1 MLKNHGWD
9 YEPMNRLR
17 IQFLLVNT
25 LILSWGASIHGAVIG
40 QWDFNSSNLTATVG
54 TALAYR
60 GDTAGQTTFTTK
72 TIAGETAVVM
82 AFPATTPTQG
92 YVMTH
97 GIAPNGGGSAVNQ
110 FTLIMDVMY
119 PAASANQYRALLQ
132 TSTGNAN
139 DADLFVGNGNG
150 IGTIAVYHGTVQ
162 PDTWHR
168 LAFVFDLTL
177 PNGQLRKF
185 IDGNLVGVQ
194 DLTSGA
200 DGRWSLDPTALL
212 FTDDDGETKPGF
224 VNSIQIHD
232 VPLPDSYLASLGG
245 PTAAGIPEPPP
256 ASPYAQY
263 DFNGNLNSSVGGLAL
278 TTGYAAPATSPGVTF
293 TTQTIGGSTA
303 QVASFTRGTY
313 FSMNHGLGGNGGG
326 AQLNQYTLIMD
337 VMFPSRPSGWAVLYQ
352 SNPANSD
359 DGEWF
364 INPSQS
370 LGISANY
377 GGLVPDGTW
386 NRLAV
391 VVDNVAGTFTSYVN
405 GAQVQQ
411 NDGLELDG
419 RWALGPTF
427 LLFADNDE
435 ENSGGFINSVQL
447 RPEAMLSVEVDAL
460 GGASAAGIPAP
471 APPDSLQVVSPNGG
485 EDFQAGSTQT
495 IAWTVN
501 HPSGLVRI
509 DLYRGGDWFQTLGQT
524 ALSQSNFLWDI
535 HPMLGDTNNYR
546 IHLTS
551 LNVPS
556 LTDASDGDFSVHGST
571 GELNPLFGQPLE
583 TNGDFEQQATGWQVI
598 AGNPLF
604 LTSSGGKGN
613 PHGGSRFFHGGTSVT
628 SSNTIIRQDID
639 LIAKGFTPADLDS
652 GTALDAEAWLR
663 TPLNPGAFDDQV
675 SCRIGFLDATDE
687 EISAVR
693 SMIAGNNVWQRRQ
706 LSGLLP
712 AGTRKLRVEI
722 IADHRRDADNDG
734 MADDIVVRLQK
745 PWPLSPSP
753 QITKLPMLQDY
764 RTNAMRLFWE
774 TDGNL
779 TRHYVD
785 WGRSNV
791 TENTISQIET
801 VQIDATHFV
810 HRATIRGL
818 ETEQPYVYRVR
829 SGSTATPNYGF
840 RTAPYPDTPFAV
852 AWWSDSQTGP
862 GVLHQLIP
870 SMITNH
876 VDWMGVSGDL
886 ASSGNSLHD
895 WKAYWFD
902 ALEFDNI
909 AQTRPA
915 LFSRGN
921 HDAEYAFSY
930 AYSVL
935 PGNGAWYAF
944 DYGNSR
950 FIFLDSEASTSASPE
965 QYAWL
970 VNELSRPE
978 TQRAAF
984 RVVSFHRLPYAN
996 LWNGGGYTG
1005 ETWVRNDWVPLFRQY
1020 HVDMVIN
1027 GHSHNYNRG
1036 ITNGVTYTVV
1046 GGGGGYLDTERV
1058 AFWPVFTEE
1067 FSLFHYALMQING
1080 RTMTWTAHGL
1090 NDEILDATTLPSR
1103 VPELA
1108 LERNN
1113 ALVLAGKPGETYVI
1127 ESSPDLQT
1135 WTAWATYAL
1144 PDTGT
1149 GRWTNTIT
1157 VDSTFRAYRARTSN

>member
-1 MLKNHGWD
+1 
-9 YEPMNRLR
+9 MNLHRLH
-17 IQFLLVNT
+17 ILLVHA
-25 LILSWGASIHGAVIG
+25 LILGGGTHAYGAVTG

-60 GDTAGQTTFTTK
+60 GDTAGATAFTTQ
-72 TIAGETAVVM
+72 TIAGDTAVVM
-82 AFPATTPTQG
+82 AFPATTPAQG

-97 GIAPNGGGSAVNQ
+97 GIAPSGGASYVNQ
-110 FTLIMDVMY
+110 YTLIMDVMY
-119 PAASANQYRALLQ
+119 PSTSSGQFRALLQ
-132 TSTGNAN
+132 TSVGNGD
-139 DADLFVGNGNG
+139 DADLFVGSNNG
-150 IGTIAVYHGTVQ
+150 IGISAVYDGALL
-162 PDTWHR
+162 PNTWHR
-168 LAFVFDLTL
+168 IAFVFDLTL
-177 PNGQLRKF
+177 PSGQLRKF

-194 DLTSGA
+194 NFTGSL
-200 DGRWSLDPTALL
+200 DGRWALAPTALL
-212 FTDDDGETKPGF
+212 FTDEDGETRPGF

-232 VPLPDSYLASLGG
+232 VALPDAYLTTLGG
-245 PTAAGIPEPPP
+245 ATAAGIPAPPP
-256 ASPYAQY
+256 PPTYAQY
-263 DFNGNLNSSVGGLAL
+263 DFNGNLNSTVGGSAL
-278 TTGYAAPATSPGVTF
+278 GTGYAAPASSAGVAF
-293 TTQTIGGSTA
+293 TTQTIDGASA
-303 QVASFTRGTY
+303 QVASFTRGTH
-313 FSMNHGLGGNGGG
+313 FVVNHGLGGNGGG
-326 AQLNQYTLIMD
+326 NQLNQYTLILD

-364 INPSQS
+364 INSSQS

-377 GGLVPDGTW
+377 GGFVGDGTW

-391 VVDNVAGTFTSYVN
+391 VVDNVAGTLTSYVN
-405 GAQVQQ
+405 GTQVQQ

-427 LLFADNDE
+427 LLFADNDQ
-435 ENSGGFINSVQL
+435 ENAGGYINSVQL
-447 RPEAMLSVEVDAL
+447 RAAAMLPVEVAAL
-460 GGASAAGIPAP
+460 GAATAAGIPAP
-471 APPDSLQVVSPNGG
+471 VAPDSLQVVTPNGG
-485 EDFQAGSTQT
+485 ENFQAGTTQA

-501 HPSGLVRI
+501 HPSGWVRV
-509 DLYRGGDWFQTLGQT
+509 DLYRGDTFHQTLGQV
-524 ALSQSNFLWDI
+524 ALSQSNFLWAI

-546 IHLTS
+546 IRLTS
-551 LNVPS
+551 VNVPA
-556 LTDASDGDFSVHGST
+556 LTDASDSDFSVYGSL
-571 GELNPLFGQPLE
+571 GELNPLFGQPLQ
-583 TNGDFEQQATGWQVI
+583 TNGDFEQLDVGWQTL
-598 AGNPLF
+598 AGNPLY
-604 LTSSGGKGN
+604 LTSSGGKGA
-613 PHGGSRFFHGGTSVT
+613 PHGGTRFFHGGNNASG
-628 SSNTIIRQDID
+628 SNTVIRQDID
-639 LIAKGFTPADLDS
+639 LIAKGFTPADLDT
-652 GTALDAEAWLR
+652 GTALDAEVWLR
-663 TPLNPGAFDDQV
+663 TPQNPGAFDDQV
-675 SCRIGFLDATDE
+675 SCRIGFLDAADQ

-693 SMIAGNNVWQRRQ
+693 SMIAGNNAWQLRP

-712 AGTRKLRVEI
+712 AGARKLRVEI
-722 IADHRRDADNDG
+722 LADHRRDADNDG
-734 MADDIVVRLQK
+734 MADDVVVRLQK

-791 TENTISQIET
+791 NENTISQIET
-801 VQIDATHFV
+801 VQIDATHFI
-810 HRATIRGL
+810 HRATIREL
-818 ETEQPYVYRVR
+818 ETEQHYVYRVR
-829 SGSTATPNYGF
+829 SGTTASSNYWF
-840 RTAPYPDTPFAV
+840 RTAPHRDTPFAV
-852 AWWSDSQTGP
+852 AWWADSQNGP

-870 SMITNH
+870 SMITNQ

-909 AQTRPA
+909 AQTRPV

-921 HDAEYAFSY
+921 HDAEYAYSY

-950 FIFLDSEASTSASPE
+950 FIFLNSEASTTASPE

-1058 AFWPVFTEE
+1058 AFWPLFTEE

-1090 NDEILDATTLPSR
+1090 TDEILDATTLPSR

-1108 LERNN
+1108 LERDNE
-1113 ALVLAGKPGETYVI
+1113 LVGAGKPGETYVI
-1127 ESSPDLQT
+1127 ESSTDLHT
-1135 WTAWATYAL
+1135 WTAWRTNALSAT
-1144 PDTGT
+1144 GS
-1149 GRWTNTIT
+1149 GRWTNIISL
-1157 VDSTFRAYRARTSN
+1157 DSGFRAYRARTSN

>member
-1 MLKNHGWD
+1 MA
-9 YEPMNRLR
+9 
-17 IQFLLVNT
+17 LLLGLCGPAFGTVT
-25 LILSWGASIHGAVIG
+25 G

-54 TALAYR
+54 TALGYR
-60 GDTAGQTTFTTK
+60 GDTAAQTTFTTK
-72 TIAGETAVVM
+72 TIGGQTAVVM

-97 GIAPNGGGSAVNQ
+97 GIAPNSGDNYVNQ

-119 PAASANQYRALLQ
+119 PAVSSGQFRALLQ
-132 TSTGNAN
+132 TSESNNN
-139 DADLFVGNGNG
+139 DADLFIGSNNG
-150 IGTIAVYHGTVQ
+150 IGIATIYQGVIA

-168 LAFVFDLTL
+168 VAFVFDLTL
-177 PNGQLRKF
+177 AEGHLRKF
-185 IDGNLVGVQ
+185 IDGALVGSQ
-194 DLTSGA
+194 TLEGGA
-200 DGRWSLDPTALL
+200 DGRWALAPTALL
-212 FTDDDGETKPGF
+212 FTDEDGETRAGF

-232 VPLPDSYLASLGG
+232 AALSDADVAALGG
-245 PTAAGIPEPPP
+245 PTADGIPLPPP
-256 ASPYAQY
+256 PLTYAQY
-263 DFNGNLNSSVGGLAL
+263 DFNGNLNPTVGGTDL
-278 TTGYAAPATSPGVTF
+278 TTGYATPASSAGVAF
-293 TTQTIGGSTA
+293 ANQTIAGSSA

-313 FSMNHGLGGNGGG
+313 FVMAHGLGGNGGG
-326 AQLNQYTLIMD
+326 TLLNQYTLIMD
-337 VMFPSRPSGWAVLYQ
+337 VMFPSRPTGWAVLYQ
-352 SNPANSD
+352 SNPANDD
-359 DGEWF
+359 DGDWF
-364 INPSQS
+364 INPSQGV
-370 LGISANY
+370 GISANY
-377 GGLVPDGTW
+377 GGYVADGVW

-391 VVDNVAGTFTSYVN
+391 VVDTIAGTFTSYVN
-405 GAQVQQ
+405 GVKVQQ
-411 NDGLELDG
+411 NDGLEFNG

-427 LLFADNDE
+427 LLFADNDG
-435 ENSGGFINSVQL
+435 ENSGGYINSVQL
-447 RPEAMLSVEVDAL
+447 RAEAMLPVEVAAL
-460 GGASAAGIPAP
+460 GGAAAAGIPAP
-471 APPDSLQVVSPNGG
+471 ALPDSLQVTTPNGG
-485 EDFQAGSTQT
+485 ENYPASTTQT
-495 IAWTVN
+495 ITWTVN

-509 DLYRGGDWFQTLGQT
+509 DLYRGDNWYQTLGQT

-546 IHLTS
+546 IKLTS

-556 LTDASDGDFSVHGST
+556 LTDTSDQDFSVHGSI
-571 GELNPLFGQPLE
+571 GELNPLFGQPLQ
-583 TNGDFEQQATGWQVI
+583 TNGDFEQLSAGWEI
-598 AGNPLF
+598 LTGNPLF
-604 LTSSGGKGN
+604 PNSSGGKGS
-613 PHGGSRFFHGGTSVT
+613 PHGGDFFFHGGNNASG
-628 SSNTIIRQDID
+628 SNTVIRQDID
-639 LIAKGFTPADLDS
+639 LIAKGFAPVDLDT
-652 GTALDAEAWLR
+652 GTALDAEVWLR
-663 TPLNPGAFDDQV
+663 TPQNSGAFDDQV
-675 SCRIGFLDATDE
+675 SCRIGFLDTADQ
-687 EISAVR
+687 EISAAR
-693 SMIAGNNVWQRRQ
+693 SLIAGNNVWQRR
-706 LSGLLP
+706 LITGLVP
-712 AGTRKLRVEI
+712 IGTRKLRVEI
-722 IADHRRDADNDG
+722 IADHRRDANNDG
-734 MADDIVVRLQK
+734 MADDLVVRLQK
-745 PWPLSPSP
+745 PWPLSSSP

-791 TENTISQIET
+791 NENTISQIET
-801 VQIDATHFV
+801 VQIDATHFI

-818 ETEQPYVYRVR
+818 ETEQHYVYRVR
-829 SGSTATPNYGF
+829 SGTTTSATYPF
-840 RTAPYPDTPFAV
+840 RTAPFRDTPFSV
-852 AWWSDSQTGP
+852 AWWSDSQNGP
-862 GVLHQLIP
+862 EVLHQLIP
-870 SMITNH
+870 SMITNQ
-876 VDWMGVSGDL
+876 VNWMGVSGDL

-935 PGNGAWYAF
+935 PGNGAWFAF

-970 VNELSRPE
+970 VNELARPE

-1005 ETWVRNDWVPLFRQY
+1005 ETWVRNDWVPLFQQY

-1090 NDEILDATTLPSR
+1090 TDQILDATTLPSR

-1108 LERNN
+1108 LGRDNE
-1113 ALVLAGKPGETYVI
+1113 LVGAGKPGETYVI
-1127 ESSPDLQT
+1127 ESSTDLHT
-1135 WTAWATYAL
+1135 WTGWRTNAL
-1144 PDTGT
+1144 PANGS
-1149 GRWTNTIT
+1149 GRWTNSIS
-1157 VDSTFRAYRARTSN
+1157 VDSGFRAYRARTSN